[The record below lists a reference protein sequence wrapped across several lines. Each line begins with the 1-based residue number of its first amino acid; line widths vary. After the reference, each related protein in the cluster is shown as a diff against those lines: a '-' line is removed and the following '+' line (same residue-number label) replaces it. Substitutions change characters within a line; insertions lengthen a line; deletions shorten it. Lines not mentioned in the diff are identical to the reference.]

1 MISLPTP
8 VVDHYHVPD
17 SFSSRPAMHL
27 PPRFVLIIEGT
38 VYGVTRGG
46 IATAPTFAYLIERL
60 LSGHAIADEALEHY
74 GLRVWIEPDTDQS
87 CDGPDVLYDARSGK
101 GCG

>member
-8 VVDHYHVPD
+8 QAGPYHVLD
-17 SFSSRPAMHL
+17 SFSSWPAMHL

-60 LSGHAIADEALEHY
+60 LSGHAIADDALEHY
-74 GLRVWIEPDTDQS
+74 ALRVSIEPDTDQS

-101 GCG
+101 VCG

>member
-1 MISLPTP
+1 
-8 VVDHYHVPD
+8 
-17 SFSSRPAMHL
+17 MHL

-46 IATAPTFAYLIERL
+46 HATAPTFAYLIERL

-74 GLRVWIEPDTDQS
+74 ELRVSIEPDTDQG
-87 CDGPDVLYDARSGK
+87 CDEADVVIDRIRVSRGAD
-101 GCG
+101 